1 MTRNPLIQAL
11 KMHTMKCK
19 PTTIIFIILATL
31 VSASCSNFYR
41 VADRK
46 HVNLAREL
54 DSLRLQNRY
63 FILRVGTEAYHLEN
77 IVVDQDGQTISYSID
92 TLPQW
97 HSLHLKNGHAGRKRY
112 HKHDPA
118 DLHVLNEVHLYTD
131 KQEIT
136 LGQPYLLPIS
146 SVRNVE
152 VLIHDKKRSTRSKL
166 ITATFVAVGLSLAFA
181 VMVGMSFKSLV
192 IPIR

>member
-1 MTRNPLIQAL
+1 MTRNPLLQAL

-19 PTTIIFIILATL
+19 PLTIVFILLITL
-31 VSASCSNFYR
+31 VSVSCSNFYR
-41 VADRK
+41 VAERK

-54 DSLRLQNRY
+54 DSLRVQNRY
-63 FILRVGTEAYHLEN
+63 FILRAGTEAYHLEN
-77 IVVDQDGQTISYSID
+77 VVVDQDGQTIRYSID

-97 HSLHLKNGHAGRKRY
+97 HSLHLKNGYGGKKRY
-112 HKHDPA
+112 RKHDPT

-131 KQEIT
+131 NQAFT
-136 LGQPYLLPIS
+136 PGQSYLLPIS

-166 ITATFVAVGLSLAFA
+166 ITATFVAVGLTLAFA